1 MEEIIVIVQ
10 PIVTEVTVI
19 VQEGVGGTS
28 PATEARIVALEEFQL
43 NGTINGGII
52 F

>member
-1 MEEIIVIVQ
+1 MDEITIIVE

-19 VQEGVGGTS
+19 VQEAGDVS
-28 PATEARIVALEEFQL
+28 PVVEARIAALEEFQL